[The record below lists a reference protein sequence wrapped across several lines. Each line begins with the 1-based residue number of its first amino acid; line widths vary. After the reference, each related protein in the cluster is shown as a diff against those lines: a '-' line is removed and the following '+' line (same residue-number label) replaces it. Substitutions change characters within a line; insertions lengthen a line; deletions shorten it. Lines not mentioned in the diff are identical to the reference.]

1 MAACYAVVILSKDAP
16 LEEVMEQETRI
27 IKKYPNRRLYDTK
40 NSCYINLG
48 QIRELIEKSV
58 PVKVIDRQTEKDI
71 TRSILLQ
78 IIMEQE
84 SNQQPLFSTD
94 SLEKF
99 IRYYEDNSREGFMHF
114 MDKNIQFFHEQQ
126 EMLTKQMQEFMTF
139 NPLEYWVDTT
149 NKNLDAWKNLQRNF
163 MQSASAYTGQSPK
176 ETGDDEK

>member
-1 MAACYAVVILSKDAP
+1 
-16 LEEVMEQETRI
+16 MEQEIRI

-48 QIRELIEKSV
+48 QIKELIEKSV

-114 MDKNIQFFHEQQ
+114 MDQNIQFFHEQQ
-126 EMLTKQMQEFMTF
+126 GALTKQMQDLMTF
-139 NPLEYWVDTT
+139 NPLEYWVDAT
-149 NKNLDAWKNLQRNF
+149 NKNLDAWKNMQKNF
-163 MQSASAYTGQSPK
+163 MQSTTGFPGQTPNDDK
-176 ETGDDEK
+176 EGEN

>member
-1 MAACYAVVILSKDAP
+1 
-16 LEEVMEQETRI
+16 METEPRI

-48 QIRELIEKSV
+48 QIKDLIEKNV
-58 PVKVIDRQTEKDI
+58 TIKVIDRQTEKDI

-99 IRYYEDNSREGFMHF
+99 IRYYEDSSREGFMHF
-114 MDKNIQFFHEQQ
+114 MDKNMQFFHEQQ
-126 EMLTKQMQEFMTF
+126 DVLSQQMQDLMTF
-139 NPLEYWVDTT
+139 NPLEFWNSAS
-149 NKNLDAWKNLQRNF
+149 NKNLEAWKN
-163 MQSASAYTGQSPK
+163 MQQTFIKSAGPFTVASDKS
-176 ETGDDEK
+176 EDEEKS

>member
-1 MAACYAVVILSKDAP
+1 
-16 LEEVMEQETRI
+16 MEKETRI

-48 QIRELIEKSV
+48 QIKELIEEGV
-58 PVKVIDRQTEKDI
+58 PIKVVDRQTDQDI

-84 SNQQPLFSTD
+84 SNQQPLFSTE

-99 IRYYEDNSREGFMHF
+99 IRYYEDSSREGFMHF

-126 EMLTKQMQEFMTF
+126 ELLTKQMQELMTF
-139 NPLEYWVDTT
+139 NPLEFWVEATS
-149 NKNLDAWKNLQRNF
+149 NNLEAWKNLQRNF
-163 MQSASAYTGQSPK
+163 LQSATGFGKSQDKSDE
-176 ETGDDEK
+176 ETENP

>member
-1 MAACYAVVILSKDAP
+1 MD
-16 LEEVMEQETRI
+16 QETRI

-48 QIRELIEKSV
+48 QIKSLIQKGV
-58 PVKVIDRQTEKDI
+58 PVKVVDRQTDQDI

-84 SNQQPLFSTD
+84 SNQEPLFSTD

-126 EMLTKQMQEFMTF
+126 ETLTKQVQELMTF
-139 NPLEYWVDTT
+139 NPLEFWASATT
-149 NKNLDAWKNLQRNF
+149 RNLETWHNLQKNF
-163 MQSASAYTGQSPK
+163 MPADQQQDPGK
-176 ETGDDEK
+176 KD

>member
-1 MAACYAVVILSKDAP
+1 MAACYAVVILKQNAP

-126 EMLTKQMQEFMTF
+126 EMLTKQMQEIMTF

-163 MQSASAYTGQSPK
+163 MQSASAYTGQSQK
-176 ETGDDEK
+176 DAGEDEK

>member
-1 MAACYAVVILSKDAP
+1 MD
-16 LEEVMEQETRI
+16 QETRI

-48 QIRELIEKSV
+48 QIKSLIQKGV
-58 PVKVIDRQTEKDI
+58 PVKVVDRQTDQDI

-84 SNQQPLFSTD
+84 SNQEPLFSTD

-126 EMLTKQMQEFMTF
+126 ETLTKQVQELMTF
-139 NPLEYWVDTT
+139 NPLEFWASATT
-149 NKNLDAWKNLQRNF
+149 RNLETWRNLQKNF
-163 MQSASAYTGQSPK
+163 MPADQQQDPGK
-176 ETGDDEK
+176 KD

>member
-1 MAACYAVVILSKDAP
+1 
-16 LEEVMEQETRI
+16 MEIEPRI

-48 QIRELIEKSV
+48 QIKDLIEKGV
-58 PVKVIDRQTEKDI
+58 AIKVIDRQTEKDI

-99 IRYYEDNSREGFMHF
+99 IRYYEDSSREGFMHF
-114 MDKNIQFFHEQQ
+114 MDKNMQYFHEQQ
-126 EMLTKQMQEFMTF
+126 DVLSQQMQDIMTF
-139 NPLEYWVDTT
+139 NPLEFWASAS
-149 NKNLDAWKNLQRNF
+149 NKNLEAWKNMQQNF
-163 MQSASAYTGQSPK
+163 MKPSGPFTTPNEK
-176 ETGDDEK
+176 PDDEDKS

>member
-1 MAACYAVVILSKDAP
+1 
-16 LEEVMEQETRI
+16 MEQETRI

-48 QIRELIEKSV
+48 QIRELIEKGV
-58 PVKVIDRQTEKDI
+58 PVKVVDRQTEQDI

-84 SNQQPLFSTD
+84 SNQQPLFSTE

-114 MDKNIQFFHEQQ
+114 MDKNMQFFHEQQ
-126 EMLTKQMQEFMTF
+126 ETLTRHMTDFMTF

-149 NKNLDAWKNLQRNF
+149 NKNLEDWKNMQKNF
-163 MQSASAYTGQSPK
+163 MQSASSFTSGPPPK
-176 ETGDDEK
+176 QTDTDKDS

>member
-1 MAACYAVVILSKDAP
+1 
-16 LEEVMEQETRI
+16 MEKETRI

-48 QIRELIEKSV
+48 QIKTLIEKGV
-58 PVKVIDRQTEKDI
+58 PIKVIDRQTEQDI

-84 SNQQPLFSTD
+84 SNQQPLFSTE

-99 IRYYEDNSREGFMHF
+99 IRYYEDSSREGFMHF

-126 EMLTKQMQEFMTF
+126 DLLTKQMQDLMAF
-139 NPLEYWVDTT
+139 NPLEFWSQTT
-149 NKNLDAWKNLQRNF
+149 NKNLEAWKNLQQNF
-163 MQSASAYTGQSPK
+163 LKSATGFGQSK
-176 ETGDDEK
+176 ETSKDDSDN